1 MLLVPMSTTRVVY
14 KIFMRKHSA
23 CTSDATSC
31 QDYKGGEDNAH
42 ALSAVLGSMDPKCS
56 CS

>member
-1 MLLVPMSTTRVVY
+1 MLLVLMSTTRVVY
-14 KIFMRKHSA
+14 KIFMRMHSA

-42 ALSAVLGSMDPKCS
+42 AL
-56 CS
+56 